1 MPMHIINT
9 IIADDHRIFV
19 EGLQQLLL
27 TGGNYRFRVIGTAY
41 NGHEALH
48 LIKHRKTEA
57 DLLILDLNMPGM
69 DGLEVLES
77 LGSEK
82 KQLKIL
88 VLTTHDDPR
97 LIREA
102 IKAGADGYMLKREG
116 AEELFQGINEIMTGN
131 RFFGRGVVLH
141 RAEEKE
147 TPVEKLLPRKHLFED
162 GYILK
167 YNLTKREM
175 EILLLITKAKS
186 NKEIGKTLFISD
198 QTVGVHRKN
207 IMRKLGVTNTAGLI
221 KVAYE
226 NSLI

>member
-1 MPMHIINT
+1 MHIINT
-9 IIADDHRIFV
+9 IIADDHQIFV

-27 TGGNYRFRVIGTAY
+27 RRADYRYRIIGTAFD
-41 NGHEALH
+41 GREALH
-48 LIKHRKTEA
+48 QIKHHKAEA

-69 DGLEVLES
+69 DGLEVLEA

-82 KQLKIL
+82 KHLKIL
-88 VLTTHDDPR
+88 VLTMHDEPR
-97 LIREA
+97 LVREA

-116 AEELFQGINEIMTGN
+116 AEELFQGINEIMSGN
-131 RFFGRGVVLH
+131 RFLGKGLVLH
-141 RAEEKE
+141 QAEEKE
-147 TPVEKLLPRKHLFED
+147 GSAEKLLSRKHLFED

-175 EILLLITKAKS
+175 EILRLITKAKS

-198 QTVGVHRKN
+198 QTVSVHRKN